1 MKHRRR
7 RRLHTATAT
16 LARDASLLRSSSII
30 STGNQTTLEL
40 PTFGELL
47 QDLSMKILVEKTEDS
62 IMVNRRQSPTS
73 TVVADRTTST
83 VATDSSSVYAVKSSA
98 TAAWLN
104 NKKHDDLEIISFP
117 VSKQYRSCCS
127 TVQRLCCHKLLST
140 NKHILRKER
149 EQLQLHMQPVE
160 EEEMETKTDKHVEYA
175 VDCLMGLLMKRPK
188 SCCGCCESHW
198 KHFVAVWGYRCYQL
212 LILFYFIYVLVFFG
226 IGDVLCVD
234 SSFFRATTGKSFRC
248 PAVQKQ
254 LKLSNFTK
262 HSNGYAGM
270 IDTMKALEESN
281 LQRWPGAKYSV
292 VFNTS
297 DIDPETGYPYTYEE
311 FLWWRA
317 NTSSI
322 VPFLVWACHDSCYVL
337 VAGSIFLLFGM
348 RDGLTEIMFP
358 PLLEDMDQEEN
369 AGEVEPDM
377 EIGNNKELVHSHR
390 FHFVR
395 PKRFVLQA
403 SLWITVAMVLFP
415 NPQFFDNF
423 NSWVVTVLLAV
434 PIGPLGSIAI
444 TGLCIQIHNATTLSN
459 ILVQLCSME
468 TLLPEQQQAQFEQ
481 WKHYYK
487 TAVGA
492 LHIWSRRVS
501 PLSSSLLLWLIVNII
516 LYLVQSIFQYTHVMS
531 EPDIPESKR
540 MEIFLKMSDFQISF
554 LFLVTFLFLFGTSM
568 AAMVS
573 FRYKRLNLLVAT
585 LCLPT
590 HQLDDFEILQKQNAA
605 FTVYDI
611 PIISNTVMSIM
622 YLLFIQTFVVALTM
636 AGS

>member
-1 MKHRRR
+1 M
-7 RRLHTATAT
+7 
-16 LARDASLLRSSSII
+16 

-40 PTFGELL
+40 PTSGEEL

-62 IMVNRRQSPTS
+62 IMVNRRQSPMS

-83 VATDSSSVYAVKSSA
+83 VATDSSSVYAVKNSA

-117 VSKQYRSCCS
+117 VSKHYRSCCS
-127 TVQRLCCHKLLST
+127 TFQRLCCHNLDST

-175 VDCLMGLLMKRPK
+175 VDCLMGLFMKRPK
-188 SCCGCCESHW
+188 SCCGRCETSW
-198 KHFVAVWGYRCYQL
+198 KHFVAVWGYRGYQL
-212 LILFYFIYVLVFFG
+212 FMLLIFISVLVFSG
-226 IGDVLCVD
+226 IGDLLCVD
-234 SSFFRATTGKSFRC
+234 SSFFGATTGKSFRC

-281 LQRWPGAKYSV
+281 LQQWSGEKYSV
-292 VFNTS
+292 VFNTTS
-297 DIDPETGYPYTYEE
+297 DIDPETGYPYSYEE
-311 FLWWRA
+311 FLRWHA
-317 NTSSI
+317 NTSSF
-322 VPFLVWACHDSCYVL
+322 VPYFMWTCHDLCILL

-358 PLLEDMDQEEN
+358 PLLEPKDMDQEEN
-369 AGEVEPDM
+369 TGEVEPDV
-377 EIGNNKELVHSHR
+377 EIGNNKELIHSHR

-403 SLWITVAMVLFP
+403 SLWICFAMVFFP
-415 NPQFFDNF
+415 NPQFFNNF
-423 NSWVVTVLLAV
+423 TWWVVNNLLAV
-434 PIGPLGSIAI
+434 PIGPLASIAI

-468 TLLPEQQQAQFEQ
+468 TLSSKQQQAQFEQ
-481 WKHYYK
+481 WKDYYK

-492 LHIWSRRVS
+492 LHIWSRRS
-501 PLSSSLLLWLIVNII
+501 SSLSSSLLLWLIVNII
-516 LYLVQSIFQYTHVMS
+516 NNLVQSIFQYTHIMS
-531 EPDIPESKR
+531 EPDLPESKR
-540 MEIFLKMSDFQISF
+540 MEIFLKISDYQISS
-554 LFLVTFLFLFGTSM
+554 LFMFTFLFLFGTSV

-585 LCLPT
+585 LRLPT

-611 PIISNTVMSIM
+611 PITSNTVMSIL
-622 YLLFIQTFVVALTM
+622 YLLFIQTFVAALTV